1 MADNSAVEK
10 TGDFGS
16 DLMEKSAEYYY
27 NEYTALI
34 SVVYRAKVAGQY
46 VYYTGTT
53 PPGATDIVTVKS
65 SV

>member
-16 DLMEKSAEYYY
+16 DLMERSAEYYY
-27 NEYTALI
+27 NEYTALT
-34 SVVYRAKVAGQY
+34 SVVYRAKVSGQY
-46 VYYTGTT
+46 VYYTGTA
-53 PPGATDIVTVKS
+53 PPGATDIVIVKS